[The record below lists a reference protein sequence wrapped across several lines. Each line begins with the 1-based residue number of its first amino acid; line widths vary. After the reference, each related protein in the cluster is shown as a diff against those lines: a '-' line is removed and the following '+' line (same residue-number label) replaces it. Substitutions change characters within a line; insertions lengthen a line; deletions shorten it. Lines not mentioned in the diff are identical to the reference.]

1 VIATFH
7 KEFSVWLPPQEE
19 LTSFIEQLSGFEVEA
34 IVKEGQLGIC
44 STLEAINSVEVKVA

>member
-1 VIATFH
+1 MIATFH